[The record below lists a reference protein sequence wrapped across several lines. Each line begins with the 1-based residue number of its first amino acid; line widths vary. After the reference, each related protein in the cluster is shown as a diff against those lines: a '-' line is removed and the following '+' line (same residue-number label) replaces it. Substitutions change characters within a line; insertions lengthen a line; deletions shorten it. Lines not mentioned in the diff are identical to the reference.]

1 VDLPADVRSYFI
13 KIVANEN
20 EKKREY
26 LSDNEI
32 ESNQNASKKQKT
44 TKNGEGKASSSTNI
58 NGHYQKKEK
67 LNSNQV
73 EEIDHEIIRA
83 FICCGIPFW
92 IIENPVMIN
101 LLKSLNA
108 NYDLPSRKHLSKTLL
123 ENEVAKVNARINRII
138 EKDENFTIG
147 KYYFLLVLLCDITI
161 LK

>member
-1 VDLPADVRSYFI
+1 
-13 KIVANEN
+13 
-20 EKKREY
+20 
-26 LSDNEI
+26 
-32 ESNQNASKKQKT
+32 
-44 TKNGEGKASSSTNI
+44 
-58 NGHYQKKEK
+58 
-67 LNSNQV
+67 
-73 EEIDHEIIRA
+73 
-83 FICCGIPFW
+83 
-92 IIENPVMIN
+92 MIN